1 MTDTTSGFRAYNSEA
16 IRYLSRNYPH
26 DYPEPESI
34 VTLAR
39 GGFRILEVPV
49 MMKERET
56 GRSSL
61 TLMRSIYYVNKVLLA
76 MVIGITRRRKRGA
89 LR

>member
-1 MTDTTSGFRAYNSEA
+1 
-16 IRYLSRNYPH
+16 
-26 DYPEPESI
+26 
-34 VTLAR
+34 
-39 GGFRILEVPV
+39 